1 MVDLLSGLAYAVVA
15 SSLVRQSWFF
25 SVCKALLG
33 ILAVLVAAIVCLQ
46 RRLIWPAQRANSII
60 MKDLATKREM
70 KWGELLRLRPGVVA
84 AFKPAPEVV
93 LKKKVVVFFHGNGD
107 DIAFV
112 APSLGYIFGRLGLG
126 FCGVEYPGYGLAAE
140 GTSQGPSES
149 GAYAAAEEVLLHLE
163 AAKGIRRKQ
172 MVLVGQSI
180 GALTRI

>member
-1 MVDLLSGLAYAVVA
+1 M
-15 SSLVRQSWFF
+15 
-25 SVCKALLG
+25 KALLFLFHRAKRRCLPDLMQKMKDG
-33 ILAVLVAAIVCLQ
+33 MKDLASKAEDG
-46 RRLIWPAQRANSII
+46 
-60 MKDLATKREM
+60 MKDLATKREI

-163 AAKGIRRKQ
+163 TAKGIKRKQ
-172 MVLVGQSI
+172 MVLAGQSI
-180 GALTRI
+180 GACVV